1 MSTDGCVA
9 GARATPEDVLAG
21 RARWC
26 VVEDDALALLASLPD
41 GCVDA
46 VVTDPPYAS
55 TGDAASVMQARDG
68 VMLVPREVQ
77 FYEAWAREHLRAWV
91 RVMRDDGAAWF
102 TCDWRGAMVFDLAA
116 HKIGHRSPVVGV
128 WDRGGLGMGHILRKT
143 WEAFVVI
150 PMPRFQRKRADVP
163 DLWRVEWSAA
173 RRECDHAAQ
182 KPVPLYE
189 RALDVVTDAPTHE
202 RAPVVLDPF
211 AGSGTTGEAALLRG
225 RRVILIERDHD
236 YAEIA
241 RRRCEAAERG
251 TDWRAPA
258 SQLGLFDADLAD
270 AIRARGA
277 GGVE

>member
-1 MSTDGCVA
+1 VVST
-9 GARATPEDVLAG
+9 ATPEDVLAG

-26 VVEDDALALLASLPD
+26 VVEGDALALLASLPD
-41 GCVDA
+41 ACLDA

-55 TGDAASVMQARDG
+55 TGDAASVMSRDG
-68 VMLVPREVQ
+68 VMAVPREVQ

-91 RVMRDDGAAWF
+91 RAMKPTGAAWF

-128 WDRGGLGMGHILRKT
+128 WDRGGMGMGHILRKT

-150 PMPRFQRKRADVP
+150 PMPRFERKRADVA

-173 RRECDHAAQ
+173 RRECSHAAQ
-182 KPVPLYE
+182 KPVQLYE
-189 RALDVVTDAPTHE
+189 RAIRLVTDDGAD
-202 RAPVVLDPF
+202 ALVCDPF
-211 AGSGTTGEAALLRG
+211 AGSGTTGEAALRLG
-225 RRVILIERDHD
+225 RRVILLERDAD

-241 RRRCEAAERG
+241 RRRCEAAEQG

-258 SQLGLFDADLAD
+258 EQLSLLG
-270 AIRARGA
+270 GA
-277 GGVE
+277 A